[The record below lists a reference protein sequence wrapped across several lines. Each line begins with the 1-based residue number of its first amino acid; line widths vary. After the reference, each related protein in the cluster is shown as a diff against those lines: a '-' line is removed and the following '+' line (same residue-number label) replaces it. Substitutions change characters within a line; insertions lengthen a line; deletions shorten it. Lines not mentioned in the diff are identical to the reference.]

1 MAKRILSRIKTDLA
15 RPVASIRRAP
25 AGATTGSEDAP
36 RNDSEPA
43 IVATAVDGPSLGPVS
58 DERPK
63 REPLGSGN
71 RGGSRTYRDTAP
83 IVDPLDFEP
92 GDTDAG
98 SVKRKRGRP
107 PGSGAGVGKTKDETP
122 GALEEPLV
130 QSLLLGVYGMLAN
143 LTAIKEF
150 EMDEATAG
158 EASKALIEVQKFYPI
173 VNLSPKAQAWLKLSF
188 VIGAHSAPGLKKL
201 IFDSKPVAAKIVP
214 APAPAPARA
223 NSSAP
228 TTDLS
233 QMQEATTP
241 TTPVNPNQAT
251 PAMKFGWQ
259 VPIPPSNSDGE

>member
-43 IVATAVDGPSLGPVS
+43 IVATAVDGPILGPVS

-201 IFDSKPVAAKIVP
+201 IFDTKASVAPRPAPVVHGAAKSPSVTE
-214 APAPAPARA
+214 
-223 NSSAP
+223 SAP
-228 TTDLS
+228 V
-233 QMQEATTP
+233 QEIITP